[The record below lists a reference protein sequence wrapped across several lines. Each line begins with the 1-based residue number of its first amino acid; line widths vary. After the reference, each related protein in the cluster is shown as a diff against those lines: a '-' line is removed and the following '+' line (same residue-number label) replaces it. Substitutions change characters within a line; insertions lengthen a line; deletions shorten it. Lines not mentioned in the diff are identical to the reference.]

1 MKTRHL
7 IFFCLSALLL
17 GPFSFP
23 GQVAAQDPEV
33 AKLETAFAE
42 ALSRLEQ
49 PMSELDTKYQEN
61 LDKWM
66 AAAQSRG
73 DLEALVAGKKER
85 ETFKQLAERKFDAW
99 PDLKRLREIYETT
112 HQKLSEGVADDRRR
126 LFEAFHRELI
136 SNVER
141 LTRAGQ
147 LDEAVRL
154 SQRAQQMEK
163 LLAVEAVKT
172 PLLGGEGKDEEVLW
186 EFKSLASVDTIKECG
201 LKKVGDAYVIVSPR
215 GGAGSYHNSRRTFK
229 PPFRIEARVTTDST
243 NIRFYY
249 NNNTLSI
256 FNWEMNPRELRVHE
270 PKTNRN
276 MGFRDKGEL
285 ERNTLHDIEIDV
297 LDDEIKVKADRKRLV
312 EVPADNKGLDG
323 PVGIGPAFGSTLTL
337 ESMRVI
343 QLK

>member
-1 MKTRHL
+1 M
-7 IFFCLSALLL
+7 A
-17 GPFSFP
+17 GAFSFC
-23 GQVAAQDPEV
+23 GDLFAQDPEV

-42 ALSRLEQ
+42 AMSRLEA
-49 PMSELDTKYQEN
+49 PLTELDTKYLES
-61 LDKWM
+61 LDNWM
-66 AAAQSRG
+66 TAAQARG
-73 DLEALVAGKKER
+73 ELEALVAGKKER
-85 ETFKQLAERKFDAW
+85 ETFRQPGERDYDAW
-99 PDLKRLREIYETT
+99 PDLKRLREIYEST
-112 HQKLSEGVADDRRR
+112 HERLSENISGDRRQI
-126 LFEAFHRELI
+126 FETFHRELN
-136 SNVER
+136 SHVER

-154 SQRAQQMEK
+154 SQRAQQIEK
-163 LLAVEAVKT
+163 LLAVEVVAK
-172 PLLGGEGKDEEVLW
+172 PPLGGDGKDEEVLW
-186 EFKSLASVDTIKECG
+186 EFKSQASVDTIKDCG

-229 PPFRIEARVTTDST
+229 PPFRIQARVTTDST

-285 ERNTLHDIEIDV
+285 ERNKLHDIEIDV
-297 LDDEIKVKADRKRLV
+297 LDNEIKVKADRQRLV
-312 EVPADNKGLDG
+312 EVPADNTGLDG